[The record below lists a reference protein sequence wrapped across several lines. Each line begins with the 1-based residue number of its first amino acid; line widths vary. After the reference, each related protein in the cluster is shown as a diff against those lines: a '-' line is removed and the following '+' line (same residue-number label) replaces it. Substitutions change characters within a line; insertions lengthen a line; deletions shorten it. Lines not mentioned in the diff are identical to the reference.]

1 MDLKISIGYQQFLE
15 LVAQLPAIELEKLAV
30 VIQQQLKANPPQ
42 KQKTPLQKLLL
53 QAPTWTDQ
61 EYQNYLQ
68 AKTHLNQFR
77 QI

>member
-15 LVAQLPAIELEKLAV
+15 LIAQLPANELEKLAV
-30 VIQQQLKANPPQ
+30 VIQQQLKANQPK

-53 QAPTWTDQ
+53 QAPTWKDQ

-68 AKTHLNQFR
+68 AKAHLNQFR
-77 QI
+77 QA